1 MVIKLGGAL
10 GEDSTVGIEAAELD
24 IGELLLSDS
33 VKPSEVQEIMP
44 RSLVVFF
51 HLLLTVLEEDVLLE
65 V

>member
-1 MVIKLGGAL
+1 L

-51 HLLLTVLEEDVLLE
+51 HLLLSVLEEDVLLE